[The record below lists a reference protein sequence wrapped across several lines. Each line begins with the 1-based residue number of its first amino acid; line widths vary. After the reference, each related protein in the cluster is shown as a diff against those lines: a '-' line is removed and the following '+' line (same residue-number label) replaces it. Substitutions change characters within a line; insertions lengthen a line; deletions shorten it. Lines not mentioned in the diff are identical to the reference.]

1 MAQENAWKCIPR
13 SEGVPVAK
21 PKDREKGARER
32 GTGRGDES
40 GVERDAIGVVTGTL
54 KIL

>member
-13 SEGVPVAK
+13 SEGIPVAK
-21 PKDREKGARER
+21 PKDREKRAAKGKPE
-32 GTGRGDES
+32 
-40 GVERDAIGVVTGTL
+40 DAIGVVTGTL

>member
-1 MAQENAWKCIPR
+1 MRVAQENAWKCIPR

-21 PKDREKGARER
+21 PKDREKRARARKGEP
-32 GTGRGDES
+32 E
-40 GVERDAIGVVTGTL
+40 DAIGVVTGTL